1 MSSPFRWA
9 TESLRR
15 LRKGLPARRRASEI
29 DEALEAVRERQAK
42 IRQHVKDTND
52 NIRRGVRPAG
62 KKFRL

>member
-9 TESLRR
+9 AGSLRR
-15 LRKGLPARRRASEI
+15 LKKGLSVKRRPSEI
-29 DEALEAVRERQAK
+29 DEALEAVRERRAE